1 MSQPNWVD
9 YVNVGA
15 NIANLEVNTAQLQ
28 SLQQIQS
35 QLARLAQIEANR
47 EQRLEFESEL
57 RQFVFDQ
64 ETKLEEV
71 RAEDSANPIARWVSV
86 QLIKRNLASIPVT
99 AASFQEFVD
108 KDRVRK
114 LNAELVAAAREYEAK
129 LDSKQINDARSALQ
143 FVSES
148 AALGEYI
155 EMQEAIEFL
164 AVTEQEYDNLG
175 RSVAKT
181 DTMIA
186 LGLLLALTIPPLIL
200 FGFGRLVS
208 GFLTNR
214 QILLTGEQA
223 ELGFVLLAVLSGSLF
238 CLGVLWVAVQ
248 IKHSKP
254 AKSRLEDLESRR
266 IQAAKRLPS
275 KNQQERLIEQFGHG
289 LTSQQLMQLKDDR
302 EAQRAALL
310 V

>member
-9 YVNVGA
+9 YVNVGV

-35 QLARLAQIEANR
+35 QIARLAQIEANR

-71 RAEDSANPIARWVSV
+71 RAEASASLVARWVSV

-108 KDRVRK
+108 KDRVRT
-114 LNAELVAAAREYEAK
+114 LNADLISTTGEYESE
-129 LDSKQINDARSALQ
+129 LDAKQINDARSALR
-143 FVSES
+143 FVSER

-164 AVTEQEYDNLG
+164 AATEQEYENLG

-181 DTMIA
+181 DTMVA

-200 FGFGRLVS
+200 FVFGRLIS

-223 ELGFVLLAVLSGSLF
+223 ELGFVLLAVLSGLMF
-238 CLGVLWVAVQ
+238 CLG
-248 IKHSKP
+248 
-254 AKSRLEDLESRR
+254 
-266 IQAAKRLPS
+266 LP
-275 KNQQERLIEQFGHG
+275 
-289 LTSQQLMQLKDDR
+289 D
-302 EAQRAALL
+302 
-310 V
+310 